1 MLRPESVAVGETG
14 SGEIRIAHRAVGV
27 NFHDI
32 YVRTGLYRTLPLP
45 GVPGLEAVGV
55 VVQLGRGVEGLE
67 VGDRVAYVC
76 DKYGTYATERVFPSA
91 LFVNGP
97 PPTTGGG
104 LACSPLA

>member
-1 MLRPESVAVGETG
+1 MLRPESVAVGEPG

-55 VVQLGRGVEGLE
+55 VVQLGPGVEGLE

-76 DKYGTYATERVFPSA
+76 DKYGAYATERV
-91 LFVNGP
+91 
-97 PPTTGGG
+97 
-104 LACSPLA
+104 